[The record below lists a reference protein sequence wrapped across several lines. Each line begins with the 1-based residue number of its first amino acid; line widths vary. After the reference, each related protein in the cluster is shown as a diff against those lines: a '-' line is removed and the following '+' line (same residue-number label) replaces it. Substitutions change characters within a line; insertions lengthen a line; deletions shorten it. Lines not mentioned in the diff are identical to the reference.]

1 MKLNSIGLLPNFT
14 VSELAT
20 VVELIGQNDPGSEE
34 VELFNQGLADLLQ
47 VRANSLFMLDSAR
60 SALYL
65 AYEAISAQTGSGSFE
80 VLMPAFTCVVAVN
93 PVIWAGLKPVFV
105 EISVAD
111 FNTSV
116 DSLLAAVTEQTKV
129 IFCQHTFGAQI
140 DVAKLM
146 EKLKSLGRE
155 DIFVIEDLAHNLGD
169 NYNAVEGVDERV
181 GKVGTRAH
189 FAVATFGLEKVI
201 STLRGGA
208 LLVNRELLPAQIV
221 VRIEQNYQKLEP
233 LADGVVLRLLKNAK
247 FWQNVLPKYYW
258 GIGPLTYGKLMT
270 YLGHK
275 RGILGVAIETQEYS
289 AGKPSYLPAKLP
301 GKLAKIGNMQLKSYT
316 NLRDHRRQL
325 AEIYS
330 EGISASAFG
339 DSTEQ
344 RFIAE
349 TLQRQDQHSFLRYPL
364 LMKSTAQRSKLLY
377 RAKQLGFV
385 LGDWYKT
392 PLYTRRE
399 FLDIYG
405 YDSQNYPISEDIMSR
420 IVNLPTSIQTSS
432 SDAEKLV
439 KLIAEIDAD
448 I

>member
-14 VSELAT
+14 ASELTA
-20 VVELIGQNDPGSEE
+20 VVDLIGQQDPGSTE
-34 VELFNQGLADLLQ
+34 VNLFRQGLADLLQ
-47 VRANSLFMLDSAR
+47 VRADNLFMLDSAR

-65 AYEAISAQTGSGSFE
+65 AYEAITAELGTGPFE

-93 PVIWAGLKPVFV
+93 PTIWAGLKPVFV
-105 EISVAD
+105 EISETD

-116 DSLLAAVTEQTKV
+116 DSLLAAVTDRTKV
-129 IFCQHTFGAQI
+129 IFCQHTFGAQV

-146 EKLKSLGRE
+146 EKLKDLGRR

-169 NYNAVEGVDERV
+169 NYNTEPESGEVVS
-181 GKVGTRAH
+181 KVGTKAH

-221 VRIEQNYQKLEP
+221 ARIEQNYQKLEP
-233 LADGVVLRLLKNAK
+233 LADDVVLRLLENAK
-247 FWQNVLPKYYW
+247 FWQKVLPKYYW

-289 AGKPSYLPAKLP
+289 AGKPNYLPAKLP
-301 GKLAKIGNMQLKSYT
+301 GKLAKIGSMQLKSYT
-316 NLRDHRRQL
+316 NLRDHRREL

-339 DSTEQ
+339 DSIEQ
-344 RFIAE
+344 RFITE
-349 TLQRQDQHSFLRYPL
+349 RLQRQDQHAFLRYPL
-364 LMKSTAQRSKLLY
+364 LLKSTAQRSKLLTK
-377 RAKQLGFV
+377 AKQLGFV

-405 YDSQNYPISEDIMSR
+405 YSVEDYPTTEDIMSR
-420 IVNLPTSIQTSS
+420 IVNLPTSIQTTAAG
-432 SDAEKLV
+432 AEKLV
-439 KLIAEIDAD
+439 KLIVEIDAD